1 LKVTERILSISLRVC
16 QDKITKLMLNLC
28 DSQSTDMHIGIAGNI
43 GCGKTTLTRKLS
55 EHYGWTPRYEA
66 VTYNPY
72 LEDYYKDIP
81 RWSYNLETYFLAQRF
96 QDLLEIAKSD
106 DVIIQD
112 RTILE
117 GVEIFVAN
125 NHDLGNLSDRDY
137 DTYMQLFHLMMSM
150 VNPPDLLIYLRCSVP
165 HLVDQ
170 IRKRGRDYEQS
181 MSLEYLSGLNDRY
194 EEWIARYHGPL
205 LVIDA
210 DRLDFEN
217 RPEDFSL
224 ITDKIDAELFGLF
237 K

>member
-1 LKVTERILSISLRVC
+1 
-16 QDKITKLMLNLC
+16 
-28 DSQSTDMHIGIAGNI
+28 MHIGIAGNI
-43 GCGKTTLTRKLS
+43 GSGKTTLTRMLA
-55 EHYGWTPRYEA
+55 EHYGWTPKYES

-96 QDLLEIAKSD
+96 QDLLDISRSD

-125 NHDLGNLSDRDY
+125 NHDMGNLSDRDY
-137 DTYMQLFHLMMSM
+137 DTYMQLFRLMMSL

-165 HLVDQ
+165 HLVAQ
-170 IRKRGRDYEQS
+170 IQKRGREYEQS
-181 MSLEYLSGLNDRY
+181 MSLDYLGSLNERY
-194 EEWIARYHGPL
+194 EEWIGRYKGRL

-210 DRLDFEN
+210 DRLDFEGS
-217 RPEDFSL
+217 PEDFSY
-224 ITDKIDAELFGLF
+224 ITDKIDAELYGLF